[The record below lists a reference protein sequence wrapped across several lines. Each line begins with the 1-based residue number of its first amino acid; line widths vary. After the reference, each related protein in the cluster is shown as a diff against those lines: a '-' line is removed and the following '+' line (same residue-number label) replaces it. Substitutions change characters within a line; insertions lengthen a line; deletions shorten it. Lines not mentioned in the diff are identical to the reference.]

1 MNKIG
6 SYNSSTLYAQSQ
18 NASKLDEEVEQY
30 KQENNFTQTDMYS
43 VNLEESAKAEN
54 AIVLVISIFLYGF
67 ITVITL
73 IGITNKYELKKKRI
87 CHVKINRND
96 KKRI

>member
-30 KQENNFTQTDMYS
+30 KQENNLTQTDMYS
-43 VNLEESAKAEN
+43 VNLEESEKAEN
-54 AIVLVISIFLYGF
+54 DIVLVILILLYGF
-67 ITVITL
+67 IEVIKL
-73 IGITNKYELKKKRI
+73 IGIKKI
-87 CHVKINRND
+87 FNIQKIY
-96 KKRI
+96 